1 MATWNS
7 VVAPWGEYIS
17 KVYNVSTGHN
27 TVFGNVEMNNTNKHD
42 QDLRYYYRF
51 SQDNQTWQE
60 WLPLLEGNS
69 NLFEG
74 YDASIMHFQYKV
86 IMSATQLDFTP
97 THKELKITFY
107 PYELVWNVGD
117 LKGYPKL
124 WFTKRNKAG
133 TIQLINTTNK
143 QVLEFK
149 DLKKDEEVFIDTYD
163 EIIKSSHEST
173 GTYRYDDHNN
183 VWLVLEAGENLLDS
197 KGDYDLDIRYYSPL
211 LQD

>member
-1 MATWNS
+1 MTSWNS

-17 KVYNVSTGHN
+17 QVYNVSTGHN
-27 TVFGNVEMNNTNKHD
+27 TVFGDVTTEYENPYD
-42 QDLRYYYRF
+42 QDIRYYYRF
-51 SQDNQTWQE
+51 SQDNFEWGE

-74 YDASIMHFQYKV
+74 KDASVMYFQYKV
-86 IMSATQLDFTP
+86 IMSSTLLSESPKHTR
-97 THKELKITFY
+97 LSVVFY

-133 TIQLINTTNK
+133 NIKLINTSNQ

-149 DLKKDEEVFIDTYD
+149 NLKKDEEVFIDTYD

-197 KGDYDLDIRYYSPL
+197 EGDYDLDIRYYSPM